1 MRADNV
7 NQLNQVNQQNV
18 DQSSTHLAYSDALK
32 KIEDQNQKIEK
43 DFNLVKRSVESAHN
57 VGKDILASAASGMAK
72 TTAFR
77 KVTPEDIEE
86 YRRLSNSGVVDEDDS
101 PLSLMAKKIKVDT
114 RVQSEM
120 TQINVKGDAQTKAQ
134 IDQYIA
140 LYGQYLQGQSP
151 LVKKE
156 LEKLEQQLK
165 SRGVTEQQLI
175 GLRQSLSGSVRSEV
189 VSQIRDAFKKF
200 IMSSENVVELAVN
213 TRGMNDVLDSIWGN
227 AKLGGEDFGGY
238 NTNLQGTVDR
248 VAEETKNELKTFL
261 MEALKEKMTRKLVA
275 NDAQNPNEQ
284 KYIREELK
292 DLLAL
297 AKKIGFDVS
306 EYAKQWQKDKFQ
318 EGLFLFYPPKAE
330 SLLSAETNMGQGKQK
345 DSDEVAAVSG
355 TEENEEL
362 LMNRLRALYMRNAL
376 KGDVRTSLN
385 TMFKIRKTKNGLIR
399 LGIFSNDL
407 NDQVKK
413 EAENIARIK
422 MIEMLK
428 EGLQERA
435 TLFKLSGPAYELV
448 ESKIMGV
455 MKNTKRLGVE
465 LSEAEFNMLKDKA
478 NYEVF
483 EVAKR
488 ELRLTDLA
496 LKVTGDA
503 RLSQKRDHL
512 VMLLTRL
519 KEESHL
525 DIDLESVIPELESS
539 TKTKA

>member
-1 MRADNV
+1 MRAENI
-7 NQLNQVNQQNV
+7 NQLNQNNQRPVNSEAPDV
-18 DQSSTHLAYSDALK
+18 ALASALK
-32 KIEDQNQKIEK
+32 KIEDQNQKVQK
-43 DFNLVKRSVESAHN
+43 DFNLIKQSIEPNHN

-77 KVTPEDIEE
+77 KVTSDDIEE

-101 PLSLMAKKIKVDT
+101 PFNLMSKKIKVDT
-114 RVQSEM
+114 RVQAEM
-120 TQINVKGDAQTKAQ
+120 TQINVKGDSQTKALV
-134 IDQYIA
+134 DQYIA
-140 LYGQYLQGQSP
+140 MYGQYLQGQSP

-156 LEKLEQQLK
+156 LEKLEKELK
-165 SRGVTEQQLI
+165 GRGVSDNQLM
-175 GLRQSLSGSVRSEV
+175 GLRQSLSASVRSEV
-189 VSQIRDAFKKF
+189 VGQIREAYKKF

-213 TRGMNDVLDSIWGN
+213 TRGMNDLLDSIWGN
-227 AKLGGEDFGGY
+227 TALGGEDFGGH

-248 VAEETKNELKTFL
+248 VADETKNELKTFL
-261 MEALKEKMTRKLVA
+261 MEALKEKMTRKLMA
-275 NDAQNPNEQ
+275 PDASEQ
-284 KYIREELK
+284 KYIRDELK
-292 DLLAL
+292 DLLSM

-306 EYAKQWQKDKFQ
+306 EYSKQWQKDKFQ

-330 SLLSAETNMGQGKQK
+330 SLLSAGTNMGQDKPK
-345 DSDEVAAVSG
+345 DSDSVTEVNG
-355 TEENEEL
+355 KEENEEL

-376 KGDVRTSLN
+376 KGDIRTSLN
-385 TMFKIRKTKNGLIR
+385 TVFKIRKTKNGLIR

-422 MIEMLK
+422 MMEMLK

-435 TLFKLSGPAYELV
+435 TLFKMSGPAYQLV

-455 MKNTKRLGVE
+455 LKNTKRLGLE
-465 LSEAEFNMLKDKA
+465 ISEADFNLLRDKA

-483 EVAKR
+483 EIAKR

-496 LKVTGDA
+496 LKITGDP

-512 VMLLTRL
+512 VLLLNRL